1 MSSIVT
7 SAAGYVGKGAVK
19 FTAGKFASAAG
30 TEAIRQQGKNGC
42 AKLVVMC
49 VALML
54 FIVLVRY
61 SVVDW
66 VYCVFTPASPPA
78 PAPAGG
84 PPSPPS
90 QTSDCFWTHGIPC
103 MAWSVGYLIGVFGA
117 LKLVNYLFS
126 DVQQQTVA
134 AFLASQQQTNRLLAN
149 QDKHLVELTS
159 RVDVLREVLSFQ
171 QKHADLHC
179 QVDREGA
186 VVVTGKDGASLTA
199 AQLSAKESLE
209 YAVLAIHQ
217 KKQLVMDRTSFNPET
232 DAQGSPVDVLKSLI
246 YAVLEGSGCDAPK
259 EKRRMLDRMAQSLV
273 SPARFK
279 LSPRNATSYLRLRY
293 TSAWAYLKQY
303 YHELRK
309 QAGKA
314 QARAQLSEATSA
326 VQAELEL
333 DIEAAT
339 PTSSIALTRGSWS
352 ASSPAMLTQ
361 PLRVSDTYSNTN
373 SMSMGGVRTSVG
385 SIDAAAGQAAADGAG
400 VGIKPQ

>member
-1 MSSIVT
+1 
-7 SAAGYVGKGAVK
+7 
-19 FTAGKFASAAG
+19 
-30 TEAIRQQGKNGC
+30 
-42 AKLVVMC
+42 
-49 VALML
+49 
-54 FIVLVRY
+54 
-61 SVVDW
+61 
-66 VYCVFTPASPPA
+66 
-78 PAPAGG
+78 
-84 PPSPPS
+84 
-90 QTSDCFWTHGIPC
+90 

-149 QDKHLVELTS
+149 QDKHLVELMS

-217 KKQLVMDRTSFNPET
+217 KKQLVMDRSSFNPET

-293 TSAWAYLKQY
+293 TSAWA
-303 YHELRK
+303 
-309 QAGKA
+309 
-314 QARAQLSEATSA
+314 LS
-326 VQAELEL
+326 
-333 DIEAAT
+333 
-339 PTSSIALTRGSWS
+339 
-352 ASSPAMLTQ
+352 
-361 PLRVSDTYSNTN
+361 
-373 SMSMGGVRTSVG
+373 
-385 SIDAAAGQAAADGAG
+385 
-400 VGIKPQ
+400 